1 MSSLIMVNRTVIG
14 ADSMD
19 ATITGIDD
27 TYDHYVLMAKNLGGG
42 YNKSINFRVTKSGT
56 PHTDASDYEYSGRNI
71 YNGGLRARNHAGN
84 SLAQITNNWGENNDR
99 NYAAAFFEMHLY
111 NFAADDYDY
120 VTTYGCA
127 GLSNDSYGYPIP
139 HTAFVVKDATAS
151 DGIQLLRDSSGT
163 TMAFMDICLY
173 GVK

>member
-99 NYAAAFFEMHLY
+99 NYAVAFFEMHLY

-139 HTAFVVKDATAS
+139 HTACVVKDATAS
-151 DGIQLLRDSSGT
+151 DGIQFTRSST
-163 TMAFMDICLY
+163 QTMAFMDICLY
-173 GVK
+173 GVR